1 MEIIRLNLIPSGV
14 NPICHAKQYDKGRTI
29 RFELFNGLTPYTLQS
44 GDTVT
49 LNLRKPDNT
58 IIESSV
64 TATQGNKYVD
74 LVTTEQMTACFGF
87 NLGCFKIVNG
97 ETDIGT
103 LNFIMEVGKDV
114 LANGIPSQSV
124 IEDLDA
130 LVAEAVG
137 DDFYNKS
144 ETDAKIEAL
153 IDDTQESNNKVW
165 SSNKVSQELSDK
177 ANIKV
182 EQYIEKTPVA
192 TYTGYRMSYRT
203 TGTAADLCYIAS
215 DSNSNCKAYQVQAG
229 EKYTIQAFGYDVDSF
244 YIGAIGESLVSG
256 GQSTPTLQPILCGGS
271 TYPTDYKNHIVE
283 FTAQYTGYLYINER
297 PSTNIS
303 AYAKKLEK
311 ISVLNE
317 NGLIIN
323 NGTYTHFVYIG
334 RGLYLIRDF
343 TRRGPNNLFQLVH
356 VALGYFINN
365 TFTEIKSYMTATTD
379 IIGPFSIDKY
389 GWSGGAWTGGNH
401 SVTVNG
407 VACPTAEQLDL
418 SVVVNNEEVTDNGVY
433 YGDVRI
439 TAKNKLYFA
448 QTITG
453 NTFDGA
459 TPAILET
466 RVYNLTNS
474 MIVEVYID
482 LLDDIRFSKYYGMQ
496 YINSNVENVVIPDDE
511 TIIELSDLSSN
522 YNMVNK
528 QPDIILQY
536 PDGEELH
543 MILRPE
549 GLGSYAHNN
558 GSDGY
563 GLITTYNKTYH
574 TLISGEI
581 INSGKQLYWSGE
593 YKFIV

>member
-1 MEIIRLNLIPSGV
+1 MEIIKLNLIPSGV
-14 NPICHAKQYDKGRTI
+14 NPTCHAKQYDKGRTI

-58 IIESSV
+58 IIEASV

-74 LVTTEQMTACFGF
+74 LVTTEQMTACFGY

-97 ETDIGT
+97 EDDIGT
-103 LNFIMEVGKDV
+103 LNFIMAVERDV
-114 LANGIPSQSV
+114 LADGVPSQSV

-137 DDFYNKS
+137 DDFYTRT
-144 ETDAKIEAL
+144 ETDALLA
-153 IDDTQESNNKVW
+153 
-165 SSNKVSQELSDK
+165 DK
-177 ANIKV
+177 ADSDDVYNKTETDLIISDYSKAKDNKAIN
-182 EQYIEKTPVA
+182 QTPVS
-192 TYTGYRMSYRT
+192 TMSGYRMSYEQE
-203 TGTAADLCYIAS
+203 TGLVYIAS
-215 DSNSNCKAYQVQAG
+215 DSSSVVKAFPVSNGDKYIIRAY
-229 EKYTIQAFGYDVDSF
+229 GYDVDSF
-244 YIGAIGESLVSG
+244 YIAAIGQGLVSG
-256 GQSTPTLQPILCGGS
+256 GQSTPFLQVVLCGGS
-271 TYPTDYKNHIVE
+271 VYPTDYTNHVVAFE
-283 FTAQYTGYLYINER
+283 AQADGYLYINQR
-297 PSTNIS
+297 TSTGVS
-303 AYAKKLEK
+303 SYAHKVEK
-311 ISVLNE
+311 VIVKNE
-317 NGLIIN
+317 SFLIIN
-323 NGTYTHFVYIG
+323 NGKYTHFSYFG
-334 RGLYLIRDF
+334 EGLFIAREF

-356 VALGYFINN
+356 VGIGYVTVNYEYVE
-365 TFTEIKSYMTATTD
+365 TKSYMTATTD

-389 GWSGGAWTGGNH
+389 GWSGGVWTGGNH

-466 RVYNLTNS
+466 RVYNLTNTMS
-474 MIVEVYID
+474 VEVYIE
-482 LLDDIRFSKYYGMQ
+482 LLDDVRFSKYYGMQ
-496 YINSNVENVVIPDDE
+496 YVNQNVVDIVVPNDD
-511 TIIELSDLSSN
+511 TIISISDFQAD
-522 YNMVNK
+522 YTMVEK
-528 QPDIILQY
+528 QPNIILRY
-536 PDGEELH
+536 AEGEELQ

-549 GLGSYAHNN
+549 GLGSYSHNS

-563 GLITTYNKTYH
+563 GLIANYGKTYH

-593 YKFIV
+593 YKFVV